1 MQRFAFECGFLFKN
15 RRIFGNQI
23 FFISPR
29 TFYLSEKP
37 TVAQI
42 AQEVNAGSD
51 EKVSEYTVYH
61 SLLCMGQGAHAD
73 PCPLPKAATVG
84 TWASELDHGAM
95 EECGLVW
102 CITFSFTSLGWP
114 GACCLPGESG
124 CTMGK
129 RQAGEGSDA
138 LGDVLLGNLG
148 SCHVHVDATLTCST
162 YLSIV
167 ANHVHH
173 GNSISWWLW
182 PLSAG

>member
-1 MQRFAFECGFLFKN
+1 
-15 RRIFGNQI
+15 
-23 FFISPR
+23 
-29 TFYLSEKP
+29 
-37 TVAQI
+37 
-42 AQEVNAGSD
+42 
-51 EKVSEYTVYH
+51 
-61 SLLCMGQGAHAD
+61 MGQGAHAD
-73 PCPLPKAATVG
+73 PCQLPKAATVG

-162 YLSIV
+162 YLKWKQYFLV
-167 ANHVHH
+167 AVA
-173 GNSISWWLW
+173 SFSRIMVQEWLEEHNLDLASKFPKTQINPIEHLW
-182 PLSAG
+182 DVLNKQVRSNLTTYRT